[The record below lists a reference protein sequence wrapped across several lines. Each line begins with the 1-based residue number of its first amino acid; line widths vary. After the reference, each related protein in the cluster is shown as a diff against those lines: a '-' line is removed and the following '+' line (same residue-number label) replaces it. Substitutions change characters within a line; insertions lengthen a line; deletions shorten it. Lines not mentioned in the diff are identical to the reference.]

1 MGREDRLASA
11 LAAVREVS
19 QRTLPISTGG
29 EEGEGAPAVAARP
42 SQQQAAEAIA
52 PSKAAGDHAQPTQSL
67 VCAVGRRREKFEKSP
82 AFNAKIYWKRHKHQT

>member
-1 MGREDRLASA
+1 MNCRKMGREDRLASA

-42 SQQQAAEAIA
+42 SQQQAAALPEAIA
-52 PSKAAGDHAQPTQSL
+52 PAG
-67 VCAVGRRREKFEKSP
+67 AVGREILIPLSEL
-82 AFNAKIYWKRHKHQT
+82 

>member
-1 MGREDRLASA
+1 VAQPGISVNCRKMGREDRLASA

-42 SQQQAAEAIA
+42 SQQQAAAALPEAIA
-52 PSKAAGDHAQPTQSL
+52 PGKAAGDDH
-67 VCAVGRRREKFEKSP
+67 
-82 AFNAKIYWKRHKHQT
+82 

>member
-11 LAAVREVS
+11 LAAVNAVS

-42 SQQQAAEAIA
+42 SQQQAAAALPEAAIA
-52 PSKAAGDHAQPTQSL
+52 PAGDQPPLLWRAAGPCTHYLRTAGPEGAAAAAQARND
-67 VCAVGRRREKFEKSP
+67 CR
-82 AFNAKIYWKRHKHQT
+82 

>member
-11 LAAVREVS
+11 LAAVNAVS

-42 SQQQAAEAIA
+42 SQQQAAVALPERPIA
-52 PSKAAGDHAQPTQSL
+52 PARPQPGDHTTAPTSQGL
-67 VCAVGRRREKFEKSP
+67 LEGMLRLGLR
-82 AFNAKIYWKRHKHQT
+82 